1 MDNLFDSYEQD
12 FKQLVASVK
21 DKLEKDGK
29 EQRGE
34 KLKATLRRVEMELDE
49 ADEMISQ
56 MEVEIHGMPQSVKGQ
71 FQTRVKNCKAELSRY
86 KKQAKELHQSTTR
99 TDLFSSGAPSDNPYG
114 SSESEDQRARL
125 LNGTQVLS
133 DGTRRLEDS
142 HRIALETED
151 VGADILRTLRMQRG
165 QIEHTRDM
173 LTETDTHIGRAS
185 GTLKGMIRRMH
196 KQRIMTIGIVVVLVL
211 IIGFILWAK
220 LS

>member
-71 FQTRVKNCKAELSRY
+71 FQTRVKNCKTELSRY

-114 SSESEDQRARL
+114 SPESEDQRARL